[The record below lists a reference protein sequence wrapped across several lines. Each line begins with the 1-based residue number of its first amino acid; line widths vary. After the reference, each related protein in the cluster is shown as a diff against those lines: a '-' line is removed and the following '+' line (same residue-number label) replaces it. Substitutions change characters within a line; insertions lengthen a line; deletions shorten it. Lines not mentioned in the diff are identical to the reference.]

1 MRSYTK
7 KPVTVEAITFDEL
20 VQHGRQNGANIVD
33 GMPWSFTYKGWPISH
48 ERDDCY
54 LIPTLEGTHNM
65 TPTDMQIT
73 GIKGE
78 IYPCKRDIF
87 ELTYTPVAGA
97 DDAIGIEQEIVAKG
111 LTAPRVTPELIDAMM
126 ARVVYRHAGF
136 HGTTSIVVAAFLDGE
151 FYLGCGHSACVSKE
165 NFDPEIGFKNAKAS
179 AEKLARD
186 KLWELEG
193 YALRNALKQV

>member
-1 MRSYTK
+1 MSAGPTTSMHDATLPIITDHAGIFAK
-7 KPVTVEAITFDEL
+7 KPVV
-20 VQHGRQNGANIVD
+20 
-33 GMPWSFTYKGWPISH
+33 S
-48 ERDDCY
+48 
-54 LIPTLEGTHNM
+54 
-65 TPTDMQIT
+65 
-73 GIKGE
+73 
-78 IYPCKRDIF
+78 
-87 ELTYTPVAGA
+87 A
-97 DDAIGIEQEIVAKG
+97 DDTAIEAEIVAKG

-165 NFDPEIGFKNAKAS
+165 NFDPEIGFKIAKAS